1 MSLMAKIRK
10 PIMSHSTASGLYG
23 LRRGLFFVAV
33 LISLI
38 APGILYAQSG
48 GDLGGLDGEA
58 TFFSSLED
66 IPLMPGLS
74 ELPAQGMV
82 FDKPEGRIVEALA
95 LTGGIPH
102 QDILVYYGGTLPQL
116 GWGRV
121 NDSRFF
127 REGEVLEISFS
138 RLAEGDVVRIMVR
151 PVL

>member
-1 MSLMAKIRK
+1 MTDMIITKGLSVPRLSVSVLRALLCSLLLC
-10 PIMSHSTASGLYG
+10 P
-23 LRRGLFFVAV
+23 VAV
-33 LISLI
+33 S
-38 APGILYAQSG
+38 GSVYAQSG
-48 GDLGGLDGEA
+48 DGLSGLDGEA

-74 ELPAQGMV
+74 ELPGQGMV

-95 LTGGIPH
+95 LTEGIPH
-102 QDILVYYGGTLPQL
+102 KDILVYYGGTLPQL

-121 NDSRFF
+121 SDTRFF

-138 RLAEGDVVRIMVR
+138 IVPEGEAVRFLIR

>member
-1 MSLMAKIRK
+1 MPRSSATVF
-10 PIMSHSTASGLYG
+10 HA
-23 LRRGLFFVAV
+23 LRCALFFGMLTLSLAV
-33 LISLI
+33 TGF
-38 APGILYAQSG
+38 AHAQSG
-48 GDLGGLDGEA
+48 DGLSSLDSQA

-95 LTGGIPH
+95 LTGGLARK
-102 QDILVYYGGTLPQL
+102 DIVVYYGGTLPQL

-121 NDSRFF
+121 TDTRFF
-127 REGEVLEISFS
+127 REGEVLEISFTS
-138 RLAEGDVVRIMVR
+138 VPEGQAVRFLIR